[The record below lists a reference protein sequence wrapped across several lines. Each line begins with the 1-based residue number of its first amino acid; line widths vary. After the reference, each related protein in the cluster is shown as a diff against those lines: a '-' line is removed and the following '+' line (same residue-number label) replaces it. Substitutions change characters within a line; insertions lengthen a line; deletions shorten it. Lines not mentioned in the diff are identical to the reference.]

1 MFRLDGEIA
10 LITGGGTGLGL
21 AMSQCLAK
29 AGAKVVLV
37 GRRESVLQEAAQSI
51 GELASYEVFDITEI
65 ANIPALVSR
74 ITEKVGEPTILI
86 NNAGVHLKK
95 PAVETTDE
103 EFDTVLTTHV
113 KGSFALTRAVA
124 PAMIAKKRGSV
135 IFIASMTSLF
145 GLPLTVA
152 YSAAKSAY
160 LGLVRT
166 LATEFS
172 PHGVRVNGIAPGFI
186 TSDIT
191 KRAFQNDP
199 ARLQKVL
206 GRTPM
211 GKMGEAEDIGYAAVY
226 LASNEAKYVTG
237 VILPI
242 DCGTSIG
249 F

>member
-242 DCGTSIG
+242 DGGTSIG